1 MKQKKTR
8 LFVIIDP
15 TATHQLAL
23 VKALLVAK
31 LGDCHIHASLCIQKG
46 LDEAGEYSSRR
57 DFKRR
62 TLEEAET
69 WLETLMQP
77 CRVSDVPYS
86 TEVIW
91 NSKWVEAS
99 VRAAEKSGCDLMIKS
114 SFHHSKARRFF
125 SKTADYYMMEH
136 CACPILFTDQAQDWK
151 SDRILACLDLESGDP
166 QHARLNGVILRDARA
181 FADIV
186 GMDLYI
192 ACAYVDSIDTEHLP
206 LKTHGSEITSEQL
219 GELYNVDPTRIVLR
233 QGRVVETLQEICN
246 EVDPSIVVMGTL
258 ARTGFSG
265 KLIGNTAE
273 KLLDIIDADVLTVN

>member
-1 MKQKKTR
+1 MKQQKTR

-15 TATHQLAL
+15 TATHQVAL
-23 VKALLVAK
+23 VKALLIAK

-46 LDEAGEYSSRR
+46 LDEAGKYSSRK
-57 DFKRR
+57 DFKKR

-91 NSKWVEAS
+91 NSKWVAAS

-125 SKTADYYMMEH
+125 SKTADYYLMEH
-136 CACPILFTDQAQDWK
+136 CASPILFTDQAQDWK

-166 QHARLNGVILRDARA
+166 QHARLNGVIMRDARA
-181 FADIV
+181 LADIV

-192 ACAYVDSIDTEHLP
+192 ACVYVDSIDTEHLP
-206 LKTHGSEITSEQL
+206 LKTHGGEITREQL
-219 GELYNVDPTRIVLR
+219 GELYDVDPTRVILR
-233 QGRVVETLQEICN
+233 QGNIVETLQEICN
-246 EVDPSIVVMGTL
+246 ETDPSIVVMGTL
-258 ARTGFSG
+258 ARRGISG

-273 KLLDIIDADVLTVN
+273 KMLDIVDADVLTVN

>member
-1 MKQKKTR
+1 MKQQKTR

-15 TATHQLAL
+15 TAEHQVAL
-23 VKALLVAK
+23 VKALLIAK
-31 LGDCHIHASLCIQKG
+31 LGDCHIHASLCIHKD
-46 LDEAGEYSSRR
+46 LDEAGEYSSRK

-62 TLEEAET
+62 TLEEAKV

-77 CRVSDVPYS
+77 CKVSGVPYS
-86 TEVIW
+86 KDVIW
-91 NSKWVEAS
+91 NSKWVAAS

-136 CACPILFTDQAQDWK
+136 CASPILFTDEAQEWK

-192 ACAYVDSIDTEHLP
+192 ACAYADSIDTEHLP
-206 LKTHGSEITSEQL
+206 LKTHGGEVTREQL
-219 GELYNVDPTRIVLR
+219 GELYDVDPSRVQLR
-233 QGRVVETLQEICN
+233 QGNIVETLQEICN
-246 EVDPSIVVMGTL
+246 DTAPSIVVMGTL
-258 ARTGFSG
+258 ARSGISG

-273 KLLDIIDADVLTVN
+273 KMLDIIDADVLTVN